1 MAEFKLGRI
10 KFVWQGEWVTAK
22 AYVKD
27 DIIRYGGQVYI
38 CVQAHTAG
46 PDFYLDSA
54 YWNVMSDGQNW
65 VGNWDINTYYKKG
78 DVVKYGG
85 LLYVANNGHTS
96 AGTITL
102 GLEQNQGDWDLYTE
116 NTDWK
121 GDWVINT
128 RYKVNDLVKYGG
140 NIYLCN
146 TYHTSST
153 TVATDIDGL
162 EADLAKWDI
171 YSKGFDWK
179 MFGLQKLDINQTTL
193 LDMVDNFMFV
203 SLDICQ
209 EQMHK
214 V

>member
-102 GLEQNQGDWDLYTE
+102 GLKQKKVARLSLCPLVRSMMRTIKSKNIPMVKKMVQL
-116 NTDWK
+116 NHLA
-121 GDWVINT
+121 VI
-128 RYKVNDLVKYGG
+128 
-140 NIYLCN
+140 
-146 TYHTSST
+146 
-153 TVATDIDGL
+153 
-162 EADLAKWDI
+162 
-171 YSKGFDWK
+171 
-179 MFGLQKLDINQTTL
+179 
-193 LDMVDNFMFV
+193 
-203 SLDICQ
+203 
-209 EQMHK
+209 
-214 V
+214 